1 MIPVTFP
8 SKTTPWR
15 VQVPGRFFPNKKR
28 TARYFKTKEAA
39 EDFCRSVKKFGLAA
53 IERQRTSAAEAN
65 RYAPLIAFAIAKLGD
80 DPAKLFEA
88 ISHFEKTRLNVTA
101 ATVREAFEQFS
112 AVRKTKVDKKTWD
125 TDRGR
130 LLKFLAVFEKKQI
143 SEITETD
150 LRKFFDGLPGHT
162 RSIYKTMRV
171 FFGWAKDYNLLS
183 VNPMASI
190 KPTEQWGVRNE
201 IYSIETF
208 SRMLR
213 ISAGL
218 ESCKAGE
225 LPTRDFIGLFPW
237 FVLSGF
243 CGIRSCEAFRTD
255 SDSEAI
261 CWSDLYFDRGFL
273 EIREMVAKKTGRK
286 VGDKRHVET
295 AHYLEAAA
303 AWLALA
309 PRANEFIVP
318 FCQRKMQDLKTEF
331 EKRTG
336 IQLLENGLRNSF
348 ASYGLTFN
356 GLAGVGKLAME
367 MGNSEAIAKRFY
379 IRTLQPG
386 TGKAW
391 FNLRP
396 GTKVVP
402 MSAALAA

>member
-15 VQVPGRFFPNKKR
+15 VQVPCRFFANKKR

-53 IERQRTSAAEAN
+53 IDQRSAPAAELKE
-65 RYAPLIAFAIAKLGD
+65 YAPLIAFAIAELGN

-88 ISHFEKTRLNVTA
+88 IAHFKATRLNVTA
-101 ATVREAFEQFS
+101 ATVREAIEKFS
-112 AVRKTKVDKKTWD
+112 AVRKTKIDKKTWN

-130 LLKFLAVFEKKQI
+130 LLKFLAAFEHKQI
-143 SEITETD
+143 SQITEPD

-201 IYSIETF
+201 IYSADTF
-208 SRMLR
+208 ARMLR

-218 ESCKAGE
+218 EPCKAGE

-243 CGIRSCEAFRTD
+243 CGLRSCEAFRTN

-261 CWSDLYFDRGFL
+261 RWSDLYFDRGFL
-273 EIREMVAKKTGRK
+273 EIRETVAKKTGRK

-295 AHYLEAAA
+295 GHYLEAAA

-309 PRANEFIVP
+309 PRASEFIVP
-318 FCQRKMQDLKTEF
+318 FCERKIQDLKTEF

-348 ASYGLTFN
+348 ASYALTFN

-367 MGNSEAIAKRFY
+367 MGNSEAICKRFY

-396 GTKVVP
+396 GSKVIP
-402 MSAALAA
+402 MVEAAAA

>member
-8 SKTTPWR
+8 SETTPWR
-15 VQVPGRFFPNKKR
+15 VQVPGRYFANKKR

-39 EDFCRSVKKFGLAA
+39 EEFCRSVKKFGLAA
-53 IERQRTSAAEAN
+53 IEKRPAEVN
-65 RYAPLIAFAIAKLGD
+65 QYAPLIAFALQELGN

-88 ISHFEKTRLNVTA
+88 IAHFKATRLNVTA
-101 ATVREAFEQFS
+101 ATVREAIEKFS

-130 LLKFLAVFEKKQI
+130 LLKFLAAFEHKQI

-190 KPTEQWGVRNE
+190 KPTEQWGVRNDY
-201 IYSIETF
+201 YSVETF
-208 SRMLR
+208 ERMLR

-218 ESCKAGE
+218 EPYQSGE
-225 LPTRDFIGLFPW
+225 LPTRDFIALFPW

-243 CGIRSCEAFRTD
+243 CGLRSCEAFR
-255 SDSEAI
+255 SQGDSEAI
-261 CWSDLYFDRGFL
+261 RWSDLYFDRGFL
-273 EIREMVAKKTGRK
+273 EIRETVAKKTGRK
-286 VGDKRHVET
+286 IGDKRHIET
-295 AHYLEAAA
+295 GHYLEAAA

-309 PRANEFIVP
+309 PRSSEFIVP
-318 FCQRKMQDLKTEF
+318 FTTRKMQDLKTEF
-331 EKRTG
+331 ERQTG
-336 IQLLENGLRNSF
+336 IRLLENGLRNSF

-367 MGNSEAIAKRFY
+367 MGNSEAVCKRFY
-379 IRTLQPG
+379 VRTLQPG
-386 TGKAW
+386 SGKAW

-396 GTKVVP
+396 GTKVVMMP
-402 MSAALAA
+402 VAVAA